1 MKHYTMA
8 GMATISLSLAGA
20 LLSANATAS
29 PETAR
34 QNLVANMR
42 QAGLDTTQM
51 AGAKAAPTP
60 IRHLYSL
67 SDSQGKFLSLIN
79 EAGTFFG
86 GTGGYQVIQAT
97 GLPRKMTDGEMAALR
112 REMMDNLDVGKL
124 IKVQYGDGGG
134 RKILLFS
141 AIDCPAC
148 HSFETVTAK
157 IGKLD
162 TTYYVMP
169 GTLQDIAQGG
179 LQKMETVTRIW
190 CAADNEAAWK
200 NFWANKTVPDARSCD
215 IDPKSA
221 ERSYVLLRDILYSV
235 GIKVVGTP
243 TVIREDGTIL
253 KRPKEIEA
261 FRNAFGPAGLAGL
274 PASPAP
280 VWLADAGLVAGG
292 TAVAAPAS
300 PAAQPGKINTKD
312 VLMKLFK

>member
-8 GMATISLSLAGA
+8 GMATVCLSLAGA

-29 PETAR
+29 PDMAR
-34 QNLVANMR
+34 QNLIANMR

-51 AGAKAAPTP
+51 VGAKALPTP

-67 SDSQGKFLSLIN
+67 SDSQGKFLSLVN
-79 EAGTFFG
+79 EAGTFLG
-86 GTGGYQVIQAT
+86 GSGGYQVIQAT
-97 GLPRKMTDGEMAALR
+97 GLPRKMTAGEVAALR
-112 REMMDNLDVGKL
+112 REMMDNLDIDKL

-134 RKILLFS
+134 RKMLLFS

-148 HSFETVTAK
+148 HSFETITAK
-157 IGKLD
+157 IGKLN

-190 CAADNEAAWK
+190 CAADNGAAWK
-200 NFWANKTVPDARSCD
+200 NFWATKKVPEAGSCD

-221 ERSYVLLRDILYSV
+221 ERSYDMLRDILYSV
-235 GIKVVGTP
+235 GIKVDGTP
-243 TVIREDGTIL
+243 TVIREDGMIL
-253 KRPKEIEA
+253 TRPVEIEA
-261 FRNAFGPAGLAGL
+261 FRNAFGPAGLAGV
-274 PASPAP
+274 PASTAP
-280 VWLADAGLVAGG
+280 VWLADAGQVVGAA
-292 TAVAAPAS
+292 AVASPAN
-300 PAAQPGKINTKD
+300 PAAQPGKINAKD